1 MFNPLT
7 PCLQVLPRQ
16 TCKLFSYHYSL
27 ESYQGGLERHLL
39 KEEKG
44 LKEQDEANS
53 VFRMSSAAFKFRLVW
68 GLYNNVSI
76 NLQIRERLETNPVN
90 AVALHAI
97 TSAWSLICLVVV
109 CKSASA
115 YLLHIMYH

>member
-53 VFRMSSAAFKFRLVW
+53 VFRMSSAACKFRLVW
-68 GLYNNVSI
+68 GLYNKGHLYVSI
-76 NLQIRERLETNPVN
+76 NLQIRERLETNPVR

-97 TSAWSLICLVVV
+97 TSAWSLPRL
-109 CKSASA
+109 KD
-115 YLLHIMYH
+115 